1 MNGQKQKPVSAPVL
15 VILCSLLVSTPG
27 LSQSQVLTEQ
37 KLLSLYRESSVV
49 HKAAQAQKASGDLQK
64 SLLDEMYSPRLQAQV
79 GLSRSGE
86 KATNP
91 FQPVISPAEQWSLGV
106 GQKLKLGTNLSAS
119 VFGSQNSAADGSF
132 SDATQ
137 VGAKAEIQ
145 VDLWRNI
152 FGQLDRAQLGSAQ
165 AQKQRSHFQYS
176 IQQKKNESDLR
187 KLYWSLMASD
197 QSKKLSEELLKSAE
211 AQLKDTQERARAGV
225 ADRGE
230 VARTKSLVEGR
241 KASLLLFEYEKEVLL
256 QAFEKQLTGFRSSE
270 WILDS
275 ERAFASEKVVGQC
288 LVQIRTQASMNLE
301 HTDLDELIKEFQKET
316 EAEIAIAERHSSA
329 DLQLVASL
337 QTTGVGTSYST
348 SQDDL
353 SDQRKTGQSIGL
365 VWTMPL
371 GGASKKSETAL
382 LQVKQNSSKAQSES
396 LANELES
403 TYRTMRKA
411 LELLQQG
418 LQNQEKNTE
427 NLSLSFQE
435 TNRKFQQGRIP
446 ISTLIYEQDA
456 LFQSRLQ
463 EITFKKQI
471 AHVLLDYFAVFNQYP
486 CSWNLL
492 QSDRQGQ
499 E

>member
-1 MNGQKQKPVSAPVL
+1 MSAMNVSIQNFSLFSVAAFVAGVL
-15 VILCSLLVSTPG
+15 VPILG
-27 LSQSQVLTEQ
+27 FSQNQVLTEQ
-37 KLLSLYRESSVV
+37 KILSLYRENSVV

-64 SLLDEMYSPRLQAQV
+64 SLLDEMYSPRLQAQL

-86 KATNP
+86 RAPNQ
-91 FQPVISPAEQWSLGV
+91 FQPVISPAEQWSV
-106 GQKLKLGTNLSAS
+106 GIQQKLSLGTTLSAS
-119 VFGSQNSAADGSF
+119 VFGSQNSVDGSF
-132 SDATQ
+132 REATQ

-165 AQKQRSHFQYS
+165 AQKQKAQFQFL
-176 IQQKKNESDLR
+176 IQQKKNESELR

-197 QSKKLSEELLKSAE
+197 QSRKLSEELLKSAE
-211 AQLKDTQERARAGV
+211 AQLKDALDRSRAGV

-230 VARTKSLVEGR
+230 VARTRSLVEGR
-241 KASLLLFEYEKEVLL
+241 KANLLLFEYEREVLM
-256 QAFEKQLTGFRSSE
+256 QAFEKQLTGFRGSEWVLDSQKAFSSE
-270 WILDS
+270 KI
-275 ERAFASEKVVGQC
+275 VGQC
-288 LVQIRTQASMNLE
+288 LVQIRTQAAMNLD
-301 HTDLDELIKEFQKET
+301 HTDLDEWIEQIQKET
-316 EAEIAIAERHSSA
+316 EAELSIADRHSSA

-337 QTTGVGTSYST
+337 QTTGVGNSYSS
-348 SQDDL
+348 SQDNL
-353 SDQRKTGQSIGL
+353 SDERKTGQSVGL

-371 GGASKKSETAL
+371 GGASKKSEAAL
-382 LQVKQNSSKAQSES
+382 LQLKQTSLRAQSES
-396 LANELES
+396 LTNELES

-411 LELLQQG
+411 LELLQRG
-418 LQNQEKNTE
+418 LQNQEKTTE
-427 NLSLSFQE
+427 SLSQSFQD

-471 AHVLLDYFAVFNQYP
+471 SHVLLDYFAVFNKYP
-486 CSWNLL
+486 CAWNLL
-492 QSDRQGQ
+492 QGQ